1 MSKGGSGTD
10 FMSLLATFASATDQS
25 TKSTKKI
32 KVVSRGQTEV
42 FGSASSKVNARPGGN
57 LCGNPPKKIKVVS
70 RGQTKVVG
78 TASSKVNA
86 LPGGNP
92 SDYYG
97 PNRSTNTSTL
107 KVVSRGTIDI
117 DIDINTAS
125 SKFGSVSSGGN
136 QSQARAINKRMAGMG
151 YGDWR
156 GLLAVHQHERGM
168 FDKVSWA
175 TAASRLGRLRMRE
188 MGDMKRDARVSESEE
203 C

>member
-1 MSKGGSGTD
+1 MSKGGSGSD
-10 FMSLLATFASATDQS
+10 FMSLLATFASAADQS

-42 FGSASSKVNARPGGN
+42 VGTASSKVNARPGGN
-57 LCGNPPKKIKVVS
+57 PCGNPPKKIKV
-70 RGQTKVVG
+70 
-78 TASSKVNA
+78 A
-86 LPGGNP
+86 
-92 SDYYG
+92 
-97 PNRSTNTSTL
+97 
-107 KVVSRGTIDI
+107 SRGTIDV

-168 FDKVSWA
+168 FNNVNWA
-175 TAASRLGRLRMRE
+175 TLTSKLGRLGMRE

>member
-32 KVVSRGQTEV
+32 KVVSRGQIEV
-42 FGSASSKVNARPGGN
+42 VGTKSSKVNARPGGN
-57 LCGNPPKKIKVVS
+57 LCGNPPKKIKVAS

-117 DIDINTAS
+117 DIDITPRRPSLALL
-125 SKFGSVSSGGN
+125 VLAEIR
-136 QSQARAINKRMAGMG
+136 ARP
-151 YGDWR
+151 
-156 GLLAVHQHERGM
+156 
-168 FDKVSWA
+168 
-175 TAASRLGRLRMRE
+175 GRLTSAWRE
-188 MGDMKRDARVSESEE
+188 WVTATGEACWRCTNTREVCSTT
-203 C
+203 

>member
-1 MSKGGSGTD
+1 
-10 FMSLLATFASATDQS
+10 MSLLATFASATDQS

-42 FGSASSKVNARPGGN
+42 VGTKSSKVNARPGGN
-57 LCGNPPKKIKVVS
+57 LCGNPPKKIKVAS

-92 SDYYG
+92 GDYYG
-97 PNRSTNTSTL
+97 LNQSTNTSTL

-117 DIDINTAS
+117 DINTAS
-125 SKFGSVSSGGN
+125 SKFGSVGSVGSGGN

-175 TAASRLGRLRMRE
+175 TAASRLGRLRRREMRE
-188 MGDMKRDARVSESEE
+188 MKRDARVSEREE